1 LRAGEADAR
10 RLALLDW
17 VESNPVGALWST
29 EDARWATREARRH
42 GGADFR
48 VTRARLGAQRLAERD
63 ERFAEL
69 LSREL
74 WPRPAPWLALLGG
87 ALAGIFTN
95 YLGATPY
102 LNLLHLPLW
111 SLLLAQLLGY
121 LLMALLAWRGST
133 AVMRPLLATWHGLW
147 LPRRRRSGP
156 RAAAALTHWL
166 VQSAPLQAARVG
178 LLWHLALLGLNLGLI
193 AGLYL
198 RGLGQEY
205 LAGWQSTWL
214 DAAQVQA
221 LVDRLLAPAAWITGL
236 AVPDV
241 APLRHAAGALPGAPA
256 ATWLHLLA
264 ATVAL
269 VALPRALLV
278 LVAGWRCHSRAK
290 ELPGPAVHGAHD
302 LRLRL
307 VDAQGRLAGGPL
319 ATDGECLCS
328 PEGDRLLLTVVTDA
342 HAAHAA
348 DAADAPTG
356 SLWRRG
362 FRGFRGLQRLSGFDA
377 PPSWHLSLDAARL
390 PASAPGWPAQRRQLR
405 ALDALWP
412 PAKRAAWQRLLTA
425 WEEPLQER
433 EQQAQA
439 LLADAL
445 LDMLRM
451 RVPLPAQSEPLAT
464 LRLALRRRVGTL
476 SDALHALYGGTDAP
490 RPPLVL
496 TGALPHRVER
506 PLPTARNS
514 VLGGMASGAAAGL
527 GADAAS
533 AGLTLGAGAALG
545 AVAGGLM
552 AAGATD
558 WLNRRQDRR
567 EARVEPD
574 PDSAAPLLAAALLA
588 CWQRELGLGLPDG
601 VLLPATMDC
610 AWSTALRGEDP
621 SSALQQ
627 HFATVCEVLLRQADQ
642 ELVQGSP
649 ATP

>member
-1 LRAGEADAR
+1 
-10 RLALLDW
+10 
-17 VESNPVGALWST
+17 
-29 EDARWATREARRH
+29 
-42 GGADFR
+42 
-48 VTRARLGAQRLAERD
+48 
-63 ERFAEL
+63 
-69 LSREL
+69 
-74 WPRPAPWLALLGG
+74 
-87 ALAGIFTN
+87 
-95 YLGATPY
+95 
-102 LNLLHLPLW
+102 
-111 SLLLAQLLGY
+111 
-121 LLMALLAWRGST
+121 
-133 AVMRPLLATWHGLW
+133 
-147 LPRRRRSGP
+147 
-156 RAAAALTHWL
+156 
-166 VQSAPLQAARVG
+166 

-221 LVDRLLAPAAWITGL
+221 LADRLLAPAAWITGL

-241 APLRHAAGALPGAPA
+241 TPLRHAAGALPRAPA

-269 VALPRALLV
+269 VAVPRALLV
-278 LVAGWRCHSRAK
+278 LAAGWRCASLARG
-290 ELPGPAVHGAHD
+290 LPWPAVHAAHD

-319 ATDGECLCS
+319 ATEGECLCS
-328 PEGDRLLLTVVTDA
+328 PEGDRLLLTRVSQADA
-342 HAAHAA
+342 PE
-348 DAADAPTG
+348 AADAPTAD
-356 SLWRRG
+356 LWM
-362 FRGFRGLQRLSGFDA
+362 RGLRRLGALDA
-377 PPSWHLSLDAARL
+377 PPSWDLSLDAARL

-433 EQQAQA
+433 EQQAKA

-588 CWQRELGLGLPDG
+588 CWQRELGLGACPTACCC
-601 VLLPATMDC
+601 PRP
-610 AWSTALRGEDP
+610 WTALGAPRCAARIRHPHCSSTSPRSARCCCAKPIKSLCRG
-621 SSALQQ
+621 ALQPPETLPSLSCA
-627 HFATVCEVLLRQADQ
+627 HVRRLPLRRRSHPHRPLCRRALQRAHRRARRRAAACVDAAPP
-642 ELVQGSP
+642 GP
-649 ATP
+649 

>member
-1 LRAGEADAR
+1 MRAGEADAR

-17 VESNPVGALWST
+17 VESNPVGALWSP
-29 EDARWATREARRH
+29 EDARWATREARRQS
-42 GGADFR
+42 GADFR
-48 VTRARLGAQRLAERD
+48 VLRARLGAQRLAERD

-87 ALAGIFTN
+87 ALAGIFSN

-121 LLMALLAWRGST
+121 LLQALLAWRGST
-133 AVMRPLLATWHGLW
+133 LALRPLLAAWHGLW
-147 LPRRRRSGP
+147 LPRRHRSGP
-156 RAAAALTHWL
+156 RAAAALRHWL
-166 VQSAPLQAARVG
+166 AQSAPLQAARVG

-241 APLRHAAGALPGAPA
+241 TPLRHAAGALPRAPA

-269 VALPRALLV
+269 VAVPRALLV
-278 LVAGWRCHSRAK
+278 LAAGWRCASLARG
-290 ELPGPAVHGAHD
+290 LPWPAVHAAHD

-319 ATDGECLCS
+319 ATEGECLCS
-328 PEGDRLLLTVVTDA
+328 PEGDRLLLTRVSQADA
-342 HAAHAA
+342 PE
-348 DAADAPTG
+348 AADAPTAD
-356 SLWRRG
+356 LWM
-362 FRGFRGLQRLSGFDA
+362 RGLRRLGALDA
-377 PPSWHLSLDAARL
+377 PPSWDLSLDAARL

-433 EQQAQA
+433 EQQAKA

>member
-1 LRAGEADAR
+1 VL
-10 RLALLDW
+10 
-17 VESNPVGALWST
+17 
-29 EDARWATREARRH
+29 
-42 GGADFR
+42 
-48 VTRARLGAQRLAERD
+48 RARLGAQRLAERD

-87 ALAGIFTN
+87 ALAGIFSN

-121 LLMALLAWRGST
+121 LLLALLAWRGST
-133 AVMRPLLATWHGLW
+133 AAMRPLLAAWHGLW

-269 VALPRALLV
+269 VAVPRALLV

-328 PEGDRLLLTVVTDA
+328 PEGDRLLLTRCHRQAHAAGCSRCADA
-342 HAAHAA
+342 NGQPMEARISRLARAAAPRRVRCTAELGPEPGRRAPTRLGTRLAGAAPPAARAGRAVAARQTGSLAASADGLGRAASGARTAGAGAAGRRAAGHAAHAG
-348 DAADAPTG
+348 AAASAERAARHAATGAAAPG
-356 SLWRRG
+356 GHAERRAACALWRDRCAASAAGADRRAAAPRRATAAHGAQLGAGRHGQRRRG
-362 FRGFRGLQRLSGFDA
+362 RARRRRRQQAPSSAMPSA
-377 PPSWHLSLDAARL
+377 PPSAVMA
-390 PASAPGWPAQRRQLR
+390 
-405 ALDALWP
+405 
-412 PAKRAAWQRLLTA
+412 
-425 WEEPLQER
+425 
-433 EQQAQA
+433 
-439 LLADAL
+439 
-445 LDMLRM
+445 
-451 RVPLPAQSEPLAT
+451 VPLSSVRTDDLA
-464 LRLALRRRVGTL
+464 ALPIKALMARNPGVDWQAVG
-476 SDALHALYGGTDAP
+476 DVLYGCANQAGEDN
-490 RPPLVL
+490 RNV
-496 TGALPHRVER
+496 
-506 PLPTARNS
+506 AR
-514 VLGGMASGAAAGL
+514 M
-527 GADAAS
+527 
-533 AGLTLGAGAALG
+533 
-545 AVAGGLM
+545 
-552 AAGATD
+552 
-558 WLNRRQDRR
+558 
-567 EARVEPD
+567 
-574 PDSAAPLLAAALLA
+574 AALLA
-588 CWQRELGLGLPDG
+588 GLPVQVPG
-601 VLLPATMDC
+601 
-610 AWSTALRGEDP
+610 
-621 SSALQQ
+621 
-627 HFATVCEVLLRQADQ
+627 ATVNRLCGSGLDALGTAARAIRAGDLQLGIAGGVESMSRAPFVMPKAD
-642 ELVQGSP
+642 S
-649 ATP
+649 AFSRSNACTTPPWAGAS